1 MTTSREQHLDNIRS
15 VREQARSLLDGMDYC
30 LDWKPGPDDWSARE
44 VVYHLVDT
52 PMGGIGA
59 LVAGLL
65 DGAVTE
71 FEVTPD
77 LNNMDPARLE
87 RDYDQVCGDLTGVLD
102 SLEAAVAN
110 ANDHTIQNAA
120 ATAHLTARG
129 IDEERTPDMLLRGLF
144 HRHWTEH
151 LGQLREL
158 RESLGL

>member
-1 MTTSREQHLDNIRS
+1 MTTSKEQHLDNIRS
-15 VREQARSLLDGMDYC
+15 VREQALSLLLGMDYC

-52 PMGGIGA
+52 PKGGIGA

-65 DGAVTE
+65 NGTIRE

-87 RDYDQVCGDLTGVLD
+87 RDYPQVREDLARVLD
-102 SLEAAVAN
+102 KLEQAVSGSTAE
-110 ANDHTIQNAA
+110 AIETAT

>member
-1 MTTSREQHLDNIRS
+1 MTTPKEQHLDNIRS
-15 VREQARSLLDGMDYC
+15 VREQARTLLQGMDYC

-52 PMGGIGA
+52 PRGGIGA

-65 DGAVTE
+65 DGSVTE

-87 RDYDQVCGDLTGVLD
+87 RDYPQVREDLARVLD
-102 SLEAAVAN
+102 DLEQAVNGSTAE
-110 ANDHTIQNAA
+110 AIETAT

-151 LGQLREL
+151 LGQMREL

>member
-1 MTTSREQHLDNIRS
+1 MTTPREQHLDNIRS
-15 VREQARSLLDGMDYC
+15 VREQALSLLDGMDYC
-30 LDWKPGPDDWSARE
+30 LDWKPGPDDWSPRE

-52 PMGGIGA
+52 PRGGIGA

-87 RDYDQVCGDLTGVLD
+87 GDYPQVREDLVRVLD
-102 SLEAAVAN
+102 DLEQAVSGATDD
-110 ANDHTIQNAA
+110 AIQTAT

-129 IDEERTPDMLLRGLF
+129 IYEERTPEMLLRGLF